1 MDIKKIVKR
10 NLRNMSDAALRL
22 ALKPFVYGFTH
33 ASYVYFYL
41 THHNCDDEHL
51 EYFLVA
57 QGRGFKDLCD
67 DALDK
72 LYDTL
77 DKDEDP
83 EKWENR
89 IMTLWDIVN
98 LYSWFPDKR
107 LLERT
112 MDNIK
117 ENGCVQYGDRAVIR
131 RMEEKYEVRRE
142 NG

>member
-1 MDIKKIVKR
+1 MDIKKIIKR
-10 NLRNMSDAALRL
+10 NLRNMSDVALRL

-33 ASYVYFYL
+33 ASYAYFYL
-41 THHNCDDEHL
+41 TRHNCDDEHL
-51 EYFLVA
+51 EYFLSA
-57 QGRGFKDLCD
+57 QGRDFRELCD
-67 DALDK
+67 SALDK

-117 ENGCVQYGDRAVIR
+117 ENGCVQYSDRANIR
-131 RMEEKYEVRRE
+131 RLEEKYKV
-142 NG
+142 GKKV